1 MSSRDK
7 LTHDP
12 RSVTWVAMMAAGL
25 LALAFVLGV
34 QVGKQ
39 GAALRGPKAKSLD
52 EELRELPESLTDQ
65 LKALEAADAETRPE
79 PPRPEVKPEVKA
91 EAKAEAKP
99 DPKPEAHADP
109 RGDKWTLQLVATKD
123 AAEAKRVSD
132 KAKAAG
138 FATTTLKEG
147 GQHKVRLAKPAERAT
162 MDKAAEKLKKAGLKA
177 FAVKAE

>member
-1 MSSRDK
+1 MSNRDK
-7 LTHDP
+7 LTLDP

-52 EELRELPESLTDQ
+52 EELKELPESLTDQ

-79 PPRPEVKPEVKA
+79 PPKPEP
-91 EAKAEAKP
+91 KP
-99 DPKPEAHADP
+99 DPKPEAAP
-109 RGDKWTLQLVATKD
+109 EKWTLQLVATKD
-123 AAEAKRVSD
+123 AAEAKRVAD

-138 FATTTLKEG
+138 FSTTTVKEG
-147 GQHKVRLAKPAERAT
+147 GLHKVRLAKPAEKAAL
-162 MDKAAEKLKKAGLKA
+162 DKPAEKLKKAGLKTSP
-177 FAVKAE
+177 VKVD

>member
-1 MSSRDK
+1 MSNRDK
-7 LTHDP
+7 LTLDP

-52 EELRELPESLTDQ
+52 EELKELPESLTDQ

-79 PPRPEVKPEVKA
+79 PPKA
-91 EAKAEAKP
+91 EAKAEPKP
-99 DPKPEAHADP
+99 DAPE
-109 RGDKWTLQLVATKD
+109 RWTLQLVATKD
-123 AAEAKRVSD
+123 AAEAKRVAD

-138 FATTTLKEG
+138 FTTTTLKDG
-147 GQHKVRLAKPAERAT
+147 GQHKVRLAKPAEKAA
-162 MDKAAEKLKKAGLKA
+162 MDKTAEKLKKAGFKA
-177 FAVKAE
+177 FAVKVE

>member
-1 MSSRDK
+1 MSNRDK
-7 LTHDP
+7 LTLDP

-52 EELRELPESLTDQ
+52 EELKELPESLTDQ

-79 PPRPEVKPEVKA
+79 TPKA
-91 EAKAEAKP
+91 EAKAE
-99 DPKPEAHADP
+99 PKPEAP
-109 RGDKWTLQLVATKD
+109 ERWTLQLVATKE
-123 AAEAKRVSD
+123 AAEAKRVAE

-138 FATTTLKEG
+138 FTTTTVKEG
-147 GQHKVRLAKPAERAT
+147 GQHKVRLAKPGEKAA
-162 MDKAAEKLKKAGLKA
+162 MDKAAEKLKKVGFKA
-177 FAVKAE
+177 FAIKAD

>member
-1 MSSRDK
+1 MAMSNRDK
-7 LTHDP
+7 LTLDP

-52 EELRELPESLTDQ
+52 EELKELPESLTDQ

-79 PPRPEVKPEVKA
+79 PPKVEPKPE
-91 EAKAEAKP
+91 
-99 DPKPEAHADP
+99 PKPEAAP
-109 RGDKWTLQLVATKD
+109 EKWTLQLVATKD
-123 AAEAKRVSD
+123 AAEAKRVAD

-138 FATTTLKEG
+138 FATTTVKEG
-147 GQHKVRLAKPAERAT
+147 GLNKVRLAKPT
-162 MDKAAEKLKKAGLKA
+162 DKAALDKPAEKLKKAGLKTSP
-177 FAVKAE
+177 VKAE

>member
-1 MSSRDK
+1 MSNRDR
-7 LTHDP
+7 LTLDP

-52 EELRELPESLTDQ
+52 EELKELPESLTDQ

-79 PPRPEVKPEVKA
+79 PPKA
-91 EAKAEAKP
+91 EAKVESKP
-99 DPKPEAHADP
+99 EPKPEAP
-109 RGDKWTLQLVATKD
+109 PEKWTLQLIASKD
-123 AAEAKRVSD
+123 AAEAKRVAD

-138 FATTTLKEG
+138 FSTTTVKEG
-147 GQHKVRLAKPAERAT
+147 GLHKVRLAKPT
-162 MDKAAEKLKKAGLKA
+162 DKAALDKPADKLKKAGLKTSP
-177 FAVKAE
+177 VKVE

>member
-1 MSSRDK
+1 MSNRDK
-7 LTHDP
+7 LTLDP

-52 EELRELPESLTDQ
+52 EELKELPESLTEQ
-65 LKALEAADAETRPE
+65 LKALEAADADTRPE
-79 PPRPEVKPEVKA
+79 PPKA
-91 EAKAEAKP
+91 EAKVEPKSEAPAEAR
-99 DPKPEAHADP
+99 PE
-109 RGDKWTLQLVATKD
+109 KWTLQLVATKD
-123 AAEAKRVSD
+123 AAEAKRVAD

-138 FATTTLKEG
+138 FTTTTLKEG
-147 GQHKVRLAKPAERAT
+147 GQLKVRLAKPAERAA
-162 MDKAAEKLKKAGLKA
+162 MDKAAEKLKKAGLNA